1 MFTKGQL
8 IFGILFFIAFVLIIA
23 YTYRKDLKLHR
34 RYYKGTVWVLIAF
47 ISFIAFIAA
56 IKFVFM

>member
-8 IFGILFFIAFVLIIA
+8 VFAILFFIAFVIVIT
-23 YTYRKDLKLHR
+23 YTYRRDLKLHQ

-47 ISFIAFIAA
+47 VSFIALIAT
-56 IKFVFM
+56 IKFIFM